1 MHTCSVHVAISGL
14 GQVLVGFHLLKDSGE
29 HLFDSGLAVP
39 VSEERELARLNGSIV
54 LVNRRDVNLGSELSS
69 HGDIRVLRSACDSDE
84 VDSVVE
90 LSVGRSNDGT
100 VPVSERLIGS
110 VIESE

>member
-1 MHTCSVHVAISGL
+1 MHTCSVHVAVSRL

-39 VSEERELARLNGSIV
+39 VFEERELARLKGSIV
-54 LVNRRDVNLGSELSS
+54 LVNRGDVNLGSELSI

-110 VIESE
+110 Y